1 MNLPRHPLTT
11 LPSRFGTEL
20 KSKHKL
26 LSAAKRCLED
36 EKCYRFFALLDAL
49 SRLPEEAKRAYLD
62 DIALHGTY
70 DDVEL
75 GALRR
80 LIVDGGAHAFKTL
93 VDVVRDIRVH
103 QEIDSM
109 VK

>member
-1 MNLPRHPLTT
+1 MNLPRQTESASP
-11 LPSRFGTEL
+11 PQFGTEL

-36 EKCYRFFALLDAL
+36 EKCYRFFTLLDGL
-49 SRLPEEAKRAYLD
+49 SQLPEDDKKAYIE
-62 DIALHGTY
+62 DIAMHGAY
-70 DDVEL
+70 DDEEI

-80 LIVDGGAHAFKTL
+80 LIVDGGAHAFKHL
-93 VDVVRDIRVH
+93 VDVVRDIRVK

-109 VK
+109 LK

>member
-1 MNLPRHPLTT
+1 MNLPRHKETT
-11 LPSRFGTEL
+11 SPPQFGTEL

-36 EKCYRFFALLDAL
+36 EKCYRFFTLLDSL
-49 SRLPEEAKRAYLD
+49 SQLPEDAKKAYLE
-62 DIALHGTY
+62 DIELHGTY
-70 DDVEL
+70 DDEEM

-80 LIVDGGAHAFKTL
+80 LIVDGGAHAFKHL
-93 VDVVRDIRVH
+93 VDVVRDIRVQ

-109 VK
+109 LK